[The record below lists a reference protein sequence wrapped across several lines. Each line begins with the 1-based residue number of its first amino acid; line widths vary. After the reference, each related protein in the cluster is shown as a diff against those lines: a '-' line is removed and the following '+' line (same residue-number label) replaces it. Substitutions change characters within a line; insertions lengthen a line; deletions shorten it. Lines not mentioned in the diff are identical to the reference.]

1 MAKKSKPYGGGRLG
15 YYNGFRVRKVGNF
28 FGQNRDDDILG
39 FKMPRVDKAKAE
51 GLCKQQIVMLY
62 VGGDKGIGTGVNG
75 GHDEILSRAA
85 AKGDL

>member
-1 MAKKSKPYGGGRLG
+1 
-15 YYNGFRVRKVGNF
+15 
-28 FGQNRDDDILG
+28 
-39 FKMPRVDKAKAE
+39 MPRVDKAKAE

>member
-1 MAKKSKPYGGGRLG
+1 MAKKSKPYGGGDWG
-15 YYNGFRVRKVGNF
+15 ITTVFVSEKSAIF
-28 FGQNRDDDILG
+28 FGQIGTMTFSVSKCPASIRQRPRDFASSRL
-39 FKMPRVDKAKAE
+39 
-51 GLCKQQIVMLY
+51 MLY

>member
-1 MAKKSKPYGGGRLG
+1 MAKKSKPYGGGKLG
-15 YYNGFRVRKVGNF
+15 DDDRFGGREGGQL

-62 VGGDKGIGTGVNG
+62 VGGDKSVGTGRKR
-75 GHDEILSRAA
+75 RA
-85 AKGDL
+85 